1 MPSIEK
7 YENLV
12 IGSGGA
18 GKFMAW
24 TRPVLV
30 VAPRW
35 SNAEHSVARAPTLPV
50 FPARILSIRR
60 RSSHSPGEARNSASK
75 PNRSVSTCTPFS
87 AASG

>member
-24 TRPVLV
+24 TTAGAGRRTALV
-30 VAPRW
+30 ERGALGGACPNVAC
-35 SNAEHSVARAPTLPV
+35 LP
-50 FPARILSIRR
+50 
-60 RSSHSPGEARNSASK
+60 SK
-75 PNRSVSTCTPFS
+75 NLI
-87 AASG
+87 